1 MARRS
6 RCLELGIFLFPDPR
20 MARRDR
26 LIAQVLRFS
35 APYFLTGFAICTKS
49 MGRNNSI
56 GRQLVGWV
64 SDRLTPQGLMVR

>member
-1 MARRS
+1 
-6 RCLELGIFLFPDPR
+6 

-35 APYFLTGFAICTKS
+35 ARYFLTGFAICTKS